1 MPEKALLGAGANT
14 NHRLIRCRRCCSHW
28 LRLRR
33 PTHSRGS
40 TAGAPAREK
49 VTSRVRGAAGLAPGA
64 PCHPLS
70 PRPSGGTCLGHA
82 PQSRRSPRRAGAG
95 CGEGARE
102 QEGALHGQVRARR
115 LRAAGR
121 SARAARILPAAPER
135 GAPGAAPGGSR
146 GRSHR
151 AGRAGASPPPAAC
164 APSLLPAPACGA
176 AACGS
181 PGGRGSRAG
190 AGARLRAQMA
200 GGLCPCLPARLPASL
215 CVCLCLCERLRLPG
229 KAAPAGSPSA
239 LEPSARLSTAR

>member
-14 NHRLIRCRRCCSHW
+14 NHRLIRCRRCCCHW

-49 VTSRVRGAAGLAPGA
+49 VTSRVRGAAGLAPPATRSRRAPRGA
-64 PCHPLS
+64 PALAT
-70 PRPSGGTCLGHA
+70 RPS
-82 PQSRRSPRRAGAG
+82 PAGA
-95 CGEGARE
+95 
-102 QEGALHGQVRARR
+102 HGGPEP
-115 LRAAGR
+115 AAGR
-121 SARAARILPAAPER
+121 AHASRRAHSMVRCGRGGCGRPGGAHGRRAFSPPPRSAALQVRRQVGAAAAHIGPGAPGPPLLRPPARPPFCRRRPAELPPAAPR
-135 GAPGAAPGGSR
+135 GDG
-146 GRSHR
+146 
-151 AGRAGASPPPAAC
+151 
-164 APSLLPAPACGA
+164 
-176 AACGS
+176 
-181 PGGRGSRAG
+181 GSRAG